1 MGLRQEVRAFARTHL
16 LDGPADL
23 AARTA
28 AWHAAGL
35 ANWWL
40 PVEHGGRGLS
50 LVEGVDVVDEL
61 AYADAGFAFSS
72 LVGVIGS
79 TLVDLYGDDRLR
91 ADVLG
96 ALGRDGG
103 FFATAVTERDA
114 GSELDRMAT
123 TAVPKGDSVVLTG
136 EKLFSTNAD
145 HARYLLVVARHEA
158 GADEQP
164 HVAVVVPRDAAGVA
178 VSEPWRTMGLTGSPV
193 HRVSLSDCAV
203 PAGHVLDGHG
213 LRLLE
218 VGLNASRVLI
228 AATAVGLSRR
238 VRDLCL
244 DFAGG
249 RRLRDGVLAK
259 HPLFADKMAQVE
271 IEIETMRSQCRAAA
285 AEFDAVRADPDAA
298 RRFARRGALKSALV
312 AKVFCGQAGWRVAGT
327 GSEVFGGLGYTDEL
341 PIGALMRDLRHVSLV
356 EGGEDVL
363 RDVVYRRFTAPPV
376 RRA

>member
-145 HARYLLVVARHEA
+145 DARDRFRPGIRAAALA
-158 GADEQP
+158 GAVTPLQ
-164 HVAVVVPRDAAGVA
+164 DAGGA
-178 VSEPWRTMGLTGSPV
+178 
-193 HRVSLSDCAV
+193 
-203 PAGHVLDGHG
+203 VLDGRDIGTIVCPDADAKLFVTATPEIRAKRRLDELVRTGRDVHG
-213 LRLLE
+213 NVLDELE
-218 VGLNASRVLI
+218 R
-228 AATAVGLSRR
+228 AAREEADRANLGI
-238 VRDLCL
+238 CL
-244 DFAGG
+244 DSCHLYVSGVDVGDRAVRRDAP
-249 RRLRDGVLAK
+249 RRLPLDHRPHRLSGCCVAK
-259 HPLFADKMAQVE
+259 L
-271 IEIETMRSQCRAAA
+271 
-285 AEFDAVRADPDAA
+285 
-298 RRFARRGALKSALV
+298 RRGNK
-312 AKVFCGQAGWRVAGT
+312 RH
-327 GSEVFGGLGYTDEL
+327 TD
-341 PIGALMRDLRHVSLV
+341 
-356 EGGEDVL
+356 
-363 RDVVYRRFTAPPV
+363 
-376 RRA
+376 